1 MNTASLAQPGALGAS
16 PDALD
21 AARSNTPGGV
31 QIDHLTVRFGSR
43 TVLDDLS
50 LTIQRGELLTVLG
63 RSGCGKTTLL
73 RFIAGFIE
81 ADGLSGTLDRCRSR
95 PDACAA
101 A

>member
-1 MNTASLAQPGALGAS
+1 MNPVNTASLAHPGALGAS

-21 AARSNTPGGV
+21 GARSNTPGGV
-31 QIDHLTVRFGSR
+31 QIDHLTVRFGTR

-73 RFIAGFIE
+73 RSSPG
-81 ADGLSGTLDRCRSR
+81 SSKRT
-95 PDACAA
+95 ACPVR
-101 A
+101 